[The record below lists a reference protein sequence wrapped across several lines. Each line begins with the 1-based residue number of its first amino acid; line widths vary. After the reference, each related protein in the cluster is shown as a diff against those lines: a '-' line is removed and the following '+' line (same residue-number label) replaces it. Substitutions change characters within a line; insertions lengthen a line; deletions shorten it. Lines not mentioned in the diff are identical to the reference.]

1 MFFDAQQDWLT
12 SVSSRWQHIREQERL
27 KREEEETRKGREH
40 LDALLDQSGQILET
54 QHLDLARG
62 TRSRS
67 RSSSVS
73 ASLRGLDDEEEGEL
87 DTEEDVASDDDASS
101 AGDNSNLDEEEQSDG
116 TEYAFI
122 SVAGEDSDDED
133 EEEDVSAAALLGP
146 DASAVPLGGPA
157 PFENE
162 NPEGD
167 VEVFEEEEEGGT
179 PAADETST
187 VLLDDGLSPHSDLV
201 ATPSTDPLPGSPRS
215 LVPAP
220 PPIVTSLPPDLS
232 PHALSPTTHPFR
244 DVLLSGEE
252 NFYPV
257 HKSSTVESQV
267 ADMPADSLTSD
278 RDLLAD
284 EIHLTQESSEPNGD
298 YTILEPQELDSTPQP
313 MLVAYDG
320 VTEQPD
326 FPTNGTS
333 QPVPDAEGDT
343 PLVEDDDA
351 ASAVGDEAE
360 DDARIPRYL
369 KPYAVAP
376 VEWDNTTVIKPPA
389 LLRGILRPY
398 QQAGLEW
405 LVSIHSRNLNCILAD
420 EMGLGCVFS
429 FPFVRCFLNYFQ
441 KDNPDHRFT
450 RPSGMRAGHLGS
462 AFDRRTD

>member
-1 MFFDAQQDWLT
+1 
-12 SVSSRWQHIREQERL
+12 
-27 KREEEETRKGREH
+27 
-40 LDALLDQSGQILET
+40 LET
-54 QHLDLARG
+54 QHLDLSRG

-101 AGDNSNLDEEEQSDG
+101 AGDNSNLDEEQSDG
-116 TEYAFI
+116 AEYAFL
-122 SVAGEDSDDED
+122 SVAGDDSDDED
-133 EEEDVSAAALLGP
+133 EEEDISAAALLGP
-146 DASAVPLGGPA
+146 DASAVPLGAPA
-157 PFENE
+157 SFED
-162 NPEGD
+162 PEGEGD
-167 VEVFEEEEEGGT
+167 TEVVEDEEGGT
-179 PAADETST
+179 PTADETSA

-215 LVPAP
+215 LVPTP
-220 PPIVTSLPPDLS
+220 RPIVTSLPPDLS
-232 PHALSPTTHPFR
+232 PHALPPTTHPFSE
-244 DVLLSGEE
+244 VLLSDKE

-257 HKSSTVESQV
+257 HKPSTVEPQV
-267 ADMPADSLTSD
+267 ADMPADSLIPD

-284 EIHLTQESSEPNGD
+284 EIHLTQEKSELNGD
-298 YTILEPQELDSTPQP
+298 YTISEPQELDSTPQP
-313 MLVAYDG
+313 MPVAYDG
-320 VTEQPD
+320 VIEQPS
-326 FPTNGTS
+326 FLTNGTS

-343 PLVEDDDA
+343 PLVEDDDV

-429 FPFVRCFLNYFQ
+429 FPFVGCFLTYF
-441 KDNPDHRFT
+441 
-450 RPSGMRAGHLGS
+450 
-462 AFDRRTD
+462 

>member
-1 MFFDAQQDWLT
+1 
-12 SVSSRWQHIREQERL
+12 
-27 KREEEETRKGREH
+27 
-40 LDALLDQSGQILET
+40 
-54 QHLDLARG
+54 
-62 TRSRS
+62 
-67 RSSSVS
+67 
-73 ASLRGLDDEEEGEL
+73 LDDEEEGEL

-116 TEYAFI
+116 AEYAFL

-157 PFENE
+157 PFEN
-162 NPEGD
+162 PEGD
-167 VEVFEEEEEGGT
+167 VGVAEEEEGGT
-179 PAADETST
+179 PAADETSA

-215 LVPAP
+215 LVLAP

-232 PHALSPTTHPFR
+232 SHALPPTIHPFGE
-244 DVLLSGEE
+244 VLLSGEE

-257 HKSSTVESQV
+257 RKPSTVESQV
-267 ADMPADSLTSD
+267 ADMPATSLTS
-278 RDLLAD
+278 DLLAD
-284 EIHLTQESSEPNGD
+284 EIHLTQEKMEPNGD
-298 YTILEPQELDSTPQP
+298 YTISEPQELDSTPQP
-313 MLVAYDG
+313 MPVAYDG
-320 VTEQPD
+320 VTEQPG
-326 FPTNGTS
+326 FLTNGTS

-429 FPFVRCFLNYFQ
+429 FPFVKCFLTYFQ
-441 KDNPDHRFT
+441 KDNPDHRFVG
-450 RPSGMRAGHLGS
+450 PSGMRARHLGS